1 MANKRIY
8 QLDDIG
14 SYTNIDDGDFLHIS
28 DTSDGNKDKKVTILN
43 ILKKI
48 LGNRAFGGSG
58 NIVTADASSQ
68 TMSNKRIDNIRL
80 NSATAMTTTG
90 DVLNKLTGW
99 DGQATDI
106 NKLTSIQ
113 TTKAEL
119 NKLAGWDG
127 QATDINKLTGIQT
140 TKTELSYLHGVT
152 GSIQNQINNISNVIV
167 TNLYH
172 YGIDVTISETGGY
185 TISHNDLLTNA
196 GLGSSY
202 LISYVG
208 ILISIYK
215 KSEENTYIQQ
225 NPVETLD
232 RVTITK
238 TTHAISGQKKLD
250 KIRLKY
256 DIGDNILI
264 SIIYRAIPVTGV

>member
-14 SYTNIDDGDFLHIS
+14 TYTNIDDGDFLHIS

-68 TMSNKRIDNIRL
+68 TMSNKRIDNIKL
-80 NSATAMTTTG
+80 NSATAMTITG
-90 DVLNKLTGW
+90 DVINKLNGW

-106 NKLTSIQ
+106 NKLS
-113 TTKAEL
+113 
-119 NKLAGWDG
+119 N
-127 QATDINKLTGIQT
+127 IQT

-152 GSIQNQINNISNVIV
+152 GSIQGQINGIIGAMI

-172 YGIDVTISETGGY
+172 YGIDVTISGTGGY

-196 GLGSSY
+196 GLGFGY
-202 LISYVG
+202 LISHIG
-208 ILISIYK
+208 ILISVYK
-215 KSEENTYIQQ
+215 KSAANTYIQQ
-225 NPVETLD
+225 NPDETSD

-238 TTHAISGQKKLD
+238 TTHQTSGQAMLD
-250 KIRLKY
+250 QISLKY
-256 DIGDNILI
+256 NVTDNILI
-264 SIIYRAIPVTGV
+264 SIIYRAIPVTGTGV

>member
-1 MANKRIY
+1 MANKQIY
-8 QLDDIG
+8 QLDNIG
-14 SYTNIDDGDFLHIS
+14 DYTNISDGDFLHIS

-58 NIVTADASSQ
+58 AIVTADASSQ

-106 NKLTSIQ
+106 NKLT
-113 TTKAEL
+113 
-119 NKLAGWDG
+119 
-127 QATDINKLTGIQT
+127 GIQT

-167 TNLYH
+167 TNIYH
-172 YGIDVTISETGGY
+172 YGIDVTISGGNGY

-196 GLGSSY
+196 GLGSGY
-202 LISYVG
+202 LINYTG
-208 ILISIYK
+208 IVISIYK
-215 KSEENTYIQQ
+215 KSATNTYIQQ
-225 NPVETLD
+225 NPDEIVEK
-232 RVTITK
+232 VIITK
-238 TTHAISGQKKLD
+238 TTHPSSGQAKLD
-250 KIRLKY
+250 KINLKY
-256 DIGDNILI
+256 VDGDNILI
-264 SIIYRAIPVTGV
+264 SIIYRAIPVAGV

>member
-14 SYTNIDDGDFLHIS
+14 TYTNIDDGDFLHIS
-28 DTSDGNKDKKVTILN
+28 DTNDGNKDKKVSILN

-48 LGNRAFGGSG
+48 LGNRTFGGSG

-106 NKLTSIQ
+106 NKLT
-113 TTKAEL
+113 
-119 NKLAGWDG
+119 
-127 QATDINKLTGIQT
+127 GIQT

-152 GSIQNQINNISNVIV
+152 GSIQNQINGIV
-167 TNLYH
+167 SAIITNLYH
-172 YGIDVTISETGGY
+172 YGIDVTISGTGGY
-185 TISHNDLLTNA
+185 TISYSDLRNNA
-196 GLGSSY
+196 GLDSTY
-202 LISYVG
+202 LISYTG
-208 ILISIYK
+208 IVISVYK
-215 KSEENTYIQQ
+215 KSAENTYIQQ
-225 NPVETLD
+225 NPEETGEPAK
-232 RVTITK
+232 VTIIK
-238 TTHAISGQKKLD
+238 TTHPNSGQAMLD
-250 KIRLKY
+250 QIRLKY
-256 DIGDNILI
+256 NDGDNILI
-264 SIIYRAIPVTGV
+264 SIIYRAIPVTGA

>member
-14 SYTNIDDGDFLHIS
+14 SYTNIDDADILHIS

-58 NIVTADASSQ
+58 DIVTADASSQ

-99 DGQATDI
+99 DGKATDI
-106 NKLTSIQ
+106 NKLS
-113 TTKAEL
+113 
-119 NKLAGWDG
+119 N
-127 QATDINKLTGIQT
+127 IQT
-140 TKTELSYLHGVT
+140 TKTELGYVHGAT
-152 GSIQNQINNISNVIV
+152 SNLQTQIDNITAAMV
-167 TNLYH
+167 TNIYH
-172 YGIDVTISETGGY
+172 YGVDITISGTGGY
-185 TISHNDLLTNA
+185 TISHNDLRTNA
-196 GLGSSY
+196 GLGCGY
-202 LISYVG
+202 LISHVG

-215 KSEENTYIQQ
+215 KSAANTYLQQ
-225 NPVETLD
+225 NPDETSD

-238 TTHAISGQKKLD
+238 TTHPSSGQAMLD
-250 KIRLKY
+250 QIRLKY
-256 DIGDNILI
+256 NDGDNSLIL
-264 SIIYRAIPVTGV
+264 

>member
-14 SYTNIDDGDFLHIS
+14 SYTNIDDADILHIS

-58 NIVTADASSQ
+58 DIVTADASSQ

-106 NKLTSIQ
+106 NKLT
-113 TTKAEL
+113 
-119 NKLAGWDG
+119 
-127 QATDINKLTGIQT
+127 GIQT

-167 TNLYH
+167 TNIYH

-196 GLGSSY
+196 GLGSGY
-202 LISYVG
+202 LISHVG

-215 KSEENTYIQQ
+215 KSAANIYIQQ
-225 NPVETLD
+225 NPDETGQKI
-232 RVTITK
+232 TITK
-238 TTHAISGQKKLD
+238 TTHPTSGQAMLD
-250 KIRLKY
+250 KISLKY
-256 DIGDNILI
+256 VIDDNILI

>member
-1 MANKRIY
+1 MANKQIY

-14 SYTNIDDGDFLHIS
+14 TYTNIDDADFLHIS
-28 DTSDGNKDKKVTILN
+28 DTSDGNKDKKVSILN

-58 NIVTADASSQ
+58 AIVTADASSQ

-90 DVLNKLTGW
+90 DV
-99 DGQATDI
+99 I
-106 NKLTSIQ
+106 NKLT
-113 TTKAEL
+113 
-119 NKLAGWDG
+119 GWDG

-167 TNLYH
+167 TNIYH
-172 YGIDVTISETGGY
+172 YGIDVTISGGNGY

-196 GLGSSY
+196 GIGSGY
-202 LISYVG
+202 LINYTG
-208 ILISIYK
+208 IVISIYK
-215 KSEENTYIQQ
+215 KSAANTYFLQ
-225 NPVETLD
+225 NPEETGEPAK
-232 RVTITK
+232 VTITK
-238 TTHAISGQKKLD
+238 TTHPTSGQAMLD
-250 KIRLKY
+250 KINLKFV
-256 DIGDNILI
+256 DGDNILI

>member
-14 SYTNIDDGDFLHIS
+14 SYTNIDDADILHIS

-58 NIVTADASSQ
+58 DIVTADASSQ

-99 DGQATDI
+99 DGQATE
-106 NKLTSIQ
+106 T
-113 TTKAEL
+113 
-119 NKLAGWDG
+119 
-127 QATDINKLTGIQT
+127 NKLTGIQT

-167 TNLYH
+167 TNIYH
-172 YGIDVTISETGGY
+172 YGIDVTISGGNGY

-196 GLGSSY
+196 GIGSGY
-202 LISYVG
+202 LINYTG
-208 ILISIYK
+208 ILISVYK
-215 KSEENTYIQQ
+215 KSAANTYLQQ
-225 NPVETLD
+225 NPDETSD

-238 TTHAISGQKKLD
+238 TTHPSSGQAMLD
-250 KIRLKY
+250 QIRLKY
-256 DIGDNILI
+256 NDGDNILI
-264 SIIYRAIPVTGV
+264 SIIYRAKPVTGV

>member
-28 DTSDGNKDKKVTILN
+28 DTNDGNKDKKVSILN

-48 LGNRAFGGSG
+48 LGNRAFGGTG
-58 NIVTADASSQ
+58 AIVTADASSQ

-90 DVLNKLTGW
+90 DVINKLTGW
-99 DGQATDI
+99 NGQATDI

-119 NKLAGWDG
+119 G
-127 QATDINKLTGIQT
+127 
-140 TKTELSYLHGVT
+140 YVHGVT
-152 GSIQNQINNISNVIV
+152 GSIQDQINGIV
-167 TNLYH
+167 SAITTNLYH
-172 YGIDVTISETGGY
+172 YGVDITISGSVGY

-196 GLGSSY
+196 GLGSGY

-208 ILISIYK
+208 IVISIYK
-215 KSEENTYIQQ
+215 KSATNTYIQQ
-225 NPVETLD
+225 NPDETSE

-238 TTHAISGQKKLD
+238 TTHPFTGQAMLD
-250 KIRLKY
+250 KISFKY
-256 DIGDNILI
+256 NDTNNILI
-264 SIIYRAIPVTGV
+264 SIIYRATPVTGSGV